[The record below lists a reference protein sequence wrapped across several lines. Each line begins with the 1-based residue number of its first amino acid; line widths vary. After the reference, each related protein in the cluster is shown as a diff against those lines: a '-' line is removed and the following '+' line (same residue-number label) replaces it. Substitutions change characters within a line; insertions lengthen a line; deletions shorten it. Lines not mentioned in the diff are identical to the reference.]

1 MTGAI
6 ARLFDNLGGLDG
18 RLLRDEP
25 MARHTSWKAGGPA
38 AIFFRPATIDGLTA
52 ALELAGEAGIPW
64 LVVGAGSNLLVR
76 DGGFPGL
83 VACTRALDRLSWQD
97 EDRVR
102 AECGVALPKLARDS
116 ADRGLAGIE
125 SLVGIPGTLG
135 AAVVINAG
143 ASGQEIG
150 QTVRRA
156 RIWSRQGGSRWR
168 ERTELD
174 FAYRRSSLT
183 DREVVLEVELAL
195 RKRDPDRLLQAMTAA
210 LTARRKSQTVE
221 GPNAGSVF
229 RNPEGHRAWELID
242 RAGLRGCRIGGAM
255 VSRVHC
261 NFIVNLGGATATEIE
276 QLIDLVSER
285 VERQCGIRLLPEVK
299 IVGRHKEDKPG
310 EDRT

>member
-1 MTGAI
+1 MTGAL

-18 RLLRDEP
+18 QLLRDEP
-25 MARHTSWKAGGPA
+25 MARHTSWKVGGPA
-38 AIFFRPATIDGLTA
+38 AVFFRPATSDGLTA
-52 ALELAGEAGIPW
+52 ALDLAGGAGIPW

-83 VACTRALDRLSWQD
+83 VLCTRALDRLSWQD

-116 ADRGLAGIE
+116 VARGLAGIE

-143 ASGQEIG
+143 AWGQEIG
-150 QTVRRA
+150 QVVRRA
-156 RIWSRQGGSRWR
+156 RIWANGHCQWR
-168 ERTELD
+168 DNAALG
-174 FAYRRSSLT
+174 FGYRRSAVRE
-183 DREVVLEVELAL
+183 REVVLEVELELGRGDADGL
-195 RKRDPDRLLQAMTAA
+195 RRTMSQAQS
-210 LTARRKSQTVE
+210 ARKESQNVE

-229 RNPEGHRAWELID
+229 RNPEGQRAWELID
-242 RAGLRGCRIGGAM
+242 RAGLRGCRIGNAM